1 MIQSELRLQML
12 MAAQVEQKGY
22 DSTCGTICSLQ
33 KQVGITQSEL
43 SELTGIDVPSISL
56 WQAGEL
62 RLEVPDL
69 VKIWMAL
76 FQIRKV
82 RRDSQDS
89 KWIRNVRKE
98 LGLTQLEVARL
109 SNLHERIVGHAESGS
124 AHVPE
129 VVVKRIVEALA
140 SEKDRRSAPKQNA
153 SSPSEGKQSA
163 ISFLRSD

>member
-1 MIQSELRLQML
+1 MIQSELRLQKL
-12 MAAQVEQKGY
+12 MEAQVEQKGY
-22 DSTCGTICSLQ
+22 DSTCETICRLQ
-33 KQVGITQSEL
+33 KQVGITQTEL
-43 SELTGIDVPSISL
+43 SELTGIDIPSISL

-82 RRDSQDS
+82 RRNSKDSTR
-89 KWIRNVRKE
+89 IRNVRKE

-109 SNLHERIVGHAESGS
+109 SNVHERIVGHAESGS

-129 VVVKRIVEALA
+129 LVVKRIVEALA
-140 SEKDRRSAPKQNA
+140 SEKERRSATKQVW
-153 SSPSEGKQSA
+153 SSPLLTGKNQQSA
-163 ISFLRSD
+163 S